1 MIQKIFIENTKL
13 NVQFHCTLYT
23 SIFLLGLLA
32 RGVDSFDI
40 NVS

>member
-1 MIQKIFIENTKL
+1 MIQKVFIENTKL
-13 NVQFHCTLYT
+13 NVHCTLYT